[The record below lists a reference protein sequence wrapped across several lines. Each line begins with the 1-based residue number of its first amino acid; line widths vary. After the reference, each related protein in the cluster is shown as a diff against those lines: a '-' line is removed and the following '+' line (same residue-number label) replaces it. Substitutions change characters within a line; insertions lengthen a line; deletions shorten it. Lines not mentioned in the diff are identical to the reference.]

1 MRPVLDLLRHEGR
14 ARIFFLALAQSSIGT
29 GAGYVALLLIAYERF
44 RSPWAIGLML
54 LADVLPAMLLGPVF
68 GAIADRF
75 SRRAA
80 MIVAD
85 LIRVVAFAG
94 IALVDGFV
102 ASLLLAL
109 LAGIGTGI
117 FTPSALAALPS
128 VVRRGRLPA
137 ASALYGAVMDLG
149 FVTGPGLAALALL
162 ARRTGDDLGL
172 QRRDLRPVRPAAVVR
187 AVRRHPA
194 GDPTGRRAAGPA
206 PLRRARGWSLTAGIA
221 GLRVVLL
228 ASGVALFF
236 GGFFNV
242 GEVLLATEELD
253 VGDSGY
259 SILVTAYGVGFI
271 VGSLTGGKGGRL
283 PELKWRYLAG
293 MALMALGFAASGI
306 APTIEIALFTFMV
319 AGFGNGL
326 MLVYE
331 RLLIQALVPDA
342 LSGRVFG
349 VKDALTAWAWALAFL
364 AGAAALSV
372 VGTRT
377 IVALAGAGVLIT
389 WLASWVCLRST
400 WRETDR
406 TDAEPS
412 ADGGGRDL
420 RAERGAGEYGPHVV
434 GRGGER
440 LAALDD
446 AS

>member
-44 RSPWAIGLML
+44 RSPWAIGLIL

-75 SRRAA
+75 SRRGA

-109 LAGIGTGI
+109 LAGVGTGI

-128 VVRRGRLPA
+128 VVQRGRLPA

-149 FVTGPGLAALALL
+149 FVTGPGLGALALL
-162 ARRTGDDLGL
+162 VGGPEMILAFNALTFGVSALLLLTVRFGTSPRETQPDGEQQGLLRSAREGL
-172 QRRDLRPVRPAAVVR
+172 V
-187 AVRRHPA
+187 
-194 GDPTGRRAAGPA
+194 
-206 PLRRARGWSLTAGIA
+206 LTAGIA

-259 SILVTAYGVGFI
+259 SILVTAYGAGFI

-306 APTIEIALFTFMV
+306 APTIGVALFTFMV
-319 AGFGNGL
+319 GGFGNGL

-364 AGAAALSV
+364 AGAGALSI

-389 WLASWVCLRST
+389 WLASWVCLRRT

-406 TDAEPS
+406 AHDEPS
-412 ADGGGRDL
+412 ADARGTDL
-420 RAERGAGEYGPHVV
+420 RAERGAGEYGSHVV